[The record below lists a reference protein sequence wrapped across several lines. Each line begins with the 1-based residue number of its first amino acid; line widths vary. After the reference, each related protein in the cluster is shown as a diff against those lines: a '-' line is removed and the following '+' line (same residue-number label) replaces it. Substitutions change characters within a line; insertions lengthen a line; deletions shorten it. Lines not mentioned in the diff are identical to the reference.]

1 MDFSF
6 THHYNLFYYLIYPWS
21 FSTLI
26 VCIFIG
32 RAKLF
37 LSNTQ
42 LSKFS
47 QRGKDKEMQKTSL
60 SQTKTKEKRLR
71 NVLKNWGL
79 FAFVW
84 IYSNVWEIFLVR
96 KLTGGKIMP
105 NCFAEHEIGINI
117 QGHKR
122 DNWSRFL
129 PIFCWHI
136 SDNICFV
143 NGNNWWIRHVNCR
156 NKMSI

>member
-1 MDFSF
+1 MDYSY
-6 THHYNLFYYLIYPWS
+6 THHYKLFHYLIYPWS

-32 RAKLF
+32 GAKLF

-47 QRGKDKEMQKTSL
+47 QRGWDKGMQKTSL
-60 SQTKTKEKRLR
+60 SQTQTKEKRLR
-71 NVLKNWGL
+71 YVLKNWGL

-105 NCFAEHEIGINI
+105 NCFAKHEIGINI
-117 QGHKR
+117 QEHKRR
-122 DNWSRFL
+122 DNWSSFL

-143 NGNNWWIRHVNCR
+143 NGNNW
-156 NKMSI
+156 